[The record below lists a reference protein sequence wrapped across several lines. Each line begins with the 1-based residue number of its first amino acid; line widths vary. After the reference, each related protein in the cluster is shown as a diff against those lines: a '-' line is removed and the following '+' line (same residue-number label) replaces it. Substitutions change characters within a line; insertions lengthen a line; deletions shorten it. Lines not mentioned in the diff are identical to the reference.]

1 MNWECRSTRKDAE
14 MTVIGPGAGV
24 AVALDHPRP
33 LFYSAHLFMKRIV
46 GIVLL
51 ALALGVTGRPATRVA
66 NEVAVIVNDDVITY
80 KDVMIRSAQAV
91 QLLRS
96 QFANQPSVLEQ
107 KIKDLERDALEEL
120 VERKLILHEFK
131 TAGYNLPDSIIEDR
145 VKERIRLKYGDR
157 LTLTRSLQED
167 GVTYA
172 SFRERIREDFIITA
186 MRSKN
191 ISQEIIIS
199 PHKLEKYYAENLE
212 KFKVPDQVKLRM
224 IMLNKPAAGGTA
236 RKLAEEILAKL
247 QDGASFGEMAGV
259 YSDGLH
265 KSEGGD
271 YGWIDRKVLRAELT
285 DAAFALQPGQRSQ
298 IIEVGDTC
306 YILLVEGVKANHVQ
320 TLPEVREEIQQ
331 TLETTERERLRK
343 QWMARLKAKSFVLYF
358 PL

>member
-1 MNWECRSTRKDAE
+1 
-14 MTVIGPGAGV
+14 
-24 AVALDHPRP
+24 
-33 LFYSAHLFMKRIV
+33 MKRIV

-51 ALALGVTGRPATRVA
+51 ALALGVTGRAATRVA

-80 KDVMIRSAQAV
+80 KDVLIRSAQAV
-91 QLLRS
+91 QLLQS
-96 QFANQPSVLEQ
+96 QFAGQPALLDQ
-107 KIKDLERDALEEL
+107 KIKEFERDALEEL

-131 TAGYNLPDSIIEDR
+131 TAGYNLPESIIEDR

-167 GVTYA
+167 GLTYA
-172 SFRERIREDFIITA
+172 NFRERIREDFIITA

-199 PHKLEKYYAENLE
+199 PHKLEKYYAENLD

-224 IMLNKPAAGGTA
+224 ITINKPAAGGTS
-236 RKLAEEILAKL
+236 RKLAEEILLKL
-247 QDGASFGEMAGV
+247 QGGAPFSEMAGV

-265 KSEGGD
+265 KTEGGD
-271 YGWIDRKVLRAELT
+271 YGWIDRKVLRTELT
-285 DAAFALQPGQRSQ
+285 EAAFALQPGQRSP
-298 IIEVGDTC
+298 IIEVGETC
-306 YILLVEGVKANHVQ
+306 YLLLVEGVKANHVQ
-320 TLPEVREEIQQ
+320 TLPEVREQIQQ

-358 PL
+358 PP